1 MPRRA
6 SSRTHPVSLVV
17 ALIVLAG
24 ALGGG
29 AYLWVALSDPYRTLA
44 PIDVATYLDNANSL
58 RGNVYK
64 LTGTI
69 DAELA
74 WSPTQG
80 RLYAVLADGGSKTD
94 VLPLL
99 IPASLNYINIQKD
112 QRFFF
117 KIQVGDKGI
126 LTASDMRKI

>member
-17 ALIVLAG
+17 ALILLAG

-29 AYLWVALSDPYRTLA
+29 AYLWMTLSDPYRTLA
-44 PIDVATYLDNANSL
+44 PIDIPTYLDNANSL

-69 DAELA
+69 DSELA

-80 RLYAVLADGGSKTD
+80 RLYAVLADGSKTD

-117 KIQVGDKGI
+117 KIEVGDKGI

>member
-6 SSRTHPVSLVV
+6 SSRTNPISLVV
-17 ALIVLAG
+17 AVIILAGVLA
-24 ALGGG
+24 GG
-29 AYLWVALSDPYRTLA
+29 AYLWVMLADPYRTLA
-44 PIDVATYLDNANSL
+44 PIDVPTYLDNANSL

-64 LTGTI
+64 FTGTI
-69 DAELA
+69 DSELA

-80 RLYAVLADGGSKTD
+80 RLFSVLADGSKTD

-99 IPASLNYINIQKD
+99 IPAYLDSVNIQKD

-117 KIQVGDKGI
+117 KISVGDKGI
-126 LTASDMRKI
+126 LTASDLKKI

>member
-17 ALIVLAG
+17 ALILLAA

-29 AYLWVALSDPYRTLA
+29 AYLWVTLSDPYRTLA
-44 PIDVATYLDNANSL
+44 PIDVPTYLDNANSL

-64 LTGTI
+64 FTGTI

-80 RLYAVLADGGSKTD
+80 RLYSVLADGSKTD

-117 KIQVGDKGI
+117 KIEVGDKGI

>member
-6 SSRTHPVSLVV
+6 SSRTHPVSLVA
-17 ALIVLAG
+17 ALIILAG

-29 AYLWVALSDPYRTLA
+29 AYLWVALSDPYRTLT
-44 PIDVATYLDNANSL
+44 PIDIPTYLANANSL

-69 DAELA
+69 DSELA

-80 RLYAVLADGGSKTD
+80 RLFAVLADGSKTD

-99 IPASLNYINIQKD
+99 IPSRLDYVNIQKD

-117 KIQVGDKGI
+117 KIQVGEKGI

>member
-6 SSRTHPVSLVV
+6 SSKTHPVWLVA
-17 ALIVLAG
+17 ALLLVAG
-24 ALGGG
+24 ALACG
-29 AYLWVALSDPYRTLA
+29 AYAWMMISDPYRTLTA
-44 PIDVATYLDNANSL
+44 IDVPTYMENADSL

-69 DAELA
+69 DSELA

-80 RLYAVLADGGSKTD
+80 RLFSVLADGSKTD

-99 IPASLNYINIQKD
+99 IPPELDRVNIQKD
-112 QRFFF
+112 QKFYF
-117 KIQVGDKGI
+117 KIVVGDKGI
-126 LTASDMRKI
+126 LTASDLKKI

>member
-6 SSRTHPVSLVV
+6 SSRTHPVWLVV
-17 ALIVLAG
+17 ALILLAG

-29 AYLWVALSDPYRTLA
+29 AYLWNTLSDPYRTLS
-44 PIDVATYLDNANSL
+44 PIDIPTYLSDANSL

-69 DAELA
+69 DGQLG

-80 RLYAVLADGGSKTD
+80 RLFSVISDDEKTD

-99 IPASLNYINIQKD
+99 IPPEFNNINIQTD
-112 QRFFF
+112 QRFSF
-117 KIQVGDKGI
+117 KIEVGDKGI
-126 LTASDMRKI
+126 LKAADMKKI